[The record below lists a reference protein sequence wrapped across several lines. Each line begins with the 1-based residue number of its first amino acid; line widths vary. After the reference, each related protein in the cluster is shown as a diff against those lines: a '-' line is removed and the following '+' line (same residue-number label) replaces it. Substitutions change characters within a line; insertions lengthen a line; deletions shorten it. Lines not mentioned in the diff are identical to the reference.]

1 MAAEQMSFDL
11 YPNHEHKSCKGC
23 VHLEKIYLY
32 KEDPRTLCLKEHIEY
47 GCDLG
52 PWGYQPIGNPKRAR
66 GCPPN
71 VPERYETN
79 YLKAYQRKEVH
90 Y

>member
-1 MAAEQMSFDL
+1 MSFDL

-23 VHLEKIYLY
+23 CHLEPIYSY
-32 KEDPRTLCLKEHIEY
+32 REENNHLKEHVEY
-47 GCDLG
+47 GCDLA
-52 PWGYQPIGNPKRAR
+52 PWGYRPVGHPMKAR

-79 YLKAYQRKEVH
+79 YLLGHPWGAKEVH